1 MSSEFLS
8 RNRLSNFSNA
18 SYGSNHSN
26 GSHGNNNRFGQAVIG
41 HDYASNILVADLAI
55 RSTAAFNSTISS
67 PSTTSMKEASDVE
80 EQENHDNDKKAKRRV
95 TFNLDNVQVQ
105 TIPIYS
111 SCSSSDESFESDNS
125 LQQED
130 DDYIF
135 SPPVTTTTTSAPIED
150 EGNDVAL
157 AVPSSSAPLPPPS
170 MTRIRTMRLQ
180 SSSTAT
186 FSERISKK
194 ASYDA
199 LQQRK
204 QIRRRDNSNSM
215 LASKPGYWYPL
226 SPTGTTRSSANGG
239 MVRYGSPLPTL
250 RSLEMTERLITES
263 IQREMALNPN
273 LLHHAAA
280 KKNNYTQDTST
291 LSTTLTTAT
300 TTTTTAPPE
309 SPIVNN
315 DAGSMLIADTDDEE
329 EHEDDEHLVKKKV
342 QSHSD
347 KTGIA
352 INDEQPNMRN
362 SPESFSSV
370 LIDDDDDEDEEGES
384 DTSVTTSPPE
394 PQVKYTQE
402 KEQVQTDFTNSVY
415 NELAKR
421 HNQAVIPFPE
431 YEPPKLTFPFEQNL
445 IPISANADVVILP
458 PPQKDD
464 NPVWID
470 YPSPATA
477 INDQSPT
484 RGIFF
489 VKVLRAENLDFPID
503 NGKNRACQY
512 AIKVS
517 HSFHCR

>member
-135 SPPVTTTTTSAPIED
+135 SPPVTTTTASASIED
-150 EGNDVAL
+150 EGNDVAVD
-157 AVPSSSAPLPPPS
+157 VPSSSAPLPPPS
-170 MTRIRTMRLQ
+170 MTRIRSMPLQ
-180 SSSTAT
+180 PSSTAT

-215 LASKPGYWYPL
+215 HHKIISKWW
-226 SPTGTTRSSANGG
+226 
-239 MVRYGSPLPTL
+239 YGS
-250 RSLEMTERLITES
+250 I
-263 IQREMALNPN
+263 
-273 LLHHAAA
+273 
-280 KKNNYTQDTST
+280 
-291 LSTTLTTAT
+291 
-300 TTTTTAPPE
+300 
-309 SPIVNN
+309 
-315 DAGSMLIADTDDEE
+315 
-329 EHEDDEHLVKKKV
+329 
-342 QSHSD
+342 
-347 KTGIA
+347 
-352 INDEQPNMRN
+352 
-362 SPESFSSV
+362 
-370 LIDDDDDEDEEGES
+370 
-384 DTSVTTSPPE
+384 
-394 PQVKYTQE
+394 
-402 KEQVQTDFTNSVY
+402 
-415 NELAKR
+415 
-421 HNQAVIPFPE
+421 
-431 YEPPKLTFPFEQNL
+431 
-445 IPISANADVVILP
+445 
-458 PPQKDD
+458 
-464 NPVWID
+464 W
-470 YPSPATA
+470 
-477 INDQSPT
+477 
-484 RGIFF
+484 
-489 VKVLRAENLDFPID
+489 
-503 NGKNRACQY
+503 
-512 AIKVS
+512 
-517 HSFHCR
+517 